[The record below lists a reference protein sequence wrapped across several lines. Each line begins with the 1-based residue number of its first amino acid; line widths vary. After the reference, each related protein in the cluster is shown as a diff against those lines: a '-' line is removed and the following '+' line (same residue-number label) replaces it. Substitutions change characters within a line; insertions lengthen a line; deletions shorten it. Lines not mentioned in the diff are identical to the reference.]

1 MLKILGRR
9 TSGNVMLPLWAADEL
24 GIDYEQVDIG
34 GDFGGNDLPEY
45 LAKNPN
51 GLVPTIE
58 DGGFVLWESGAITR
72 YLCAKHGMGTLCPA
86 DPAQRAIAEQW
97 MDWKLTTVM
106 PMMTPIFWG
115 LVRTPEADRD
125 MDLIERSILRGR
137 KIWSMLDAHL
147 AGRDYVAGD
156 RLTMGDIPLGPQ
168 VHRWYVLVAE
178 PPALPHLEA
187 WYERLQKRPA
197 FRRHC
202 MNPVV

>member
-24 GIDYEQVDIG
+24 GLDYEQVDLG
-34 GDFGGNDLPEY
+34 GGFGGNDQADY
-45 LAKNPN
+45 LAMNPN
-51 GLVPTIE
+51 GLIPTIDD
-58 DGGFVLWESGAITR
+58 DGFTLWESGAITR
-72 YLCAKHGMGTLCPA
+72 YLCSKYGVGTLCPT
-86 DPAQRAIAEQW
+86 DPQARALAEQW

-125 MDLIERSILRGR
+125 MGLIERSILRGHE
-137 KIWSMLDAHL
+137 IWSMLDAHL

-168 VHRWYVLVAE
+168 VRRWYVLVEE
-178 PPALPHLEA
+178 PPALPHLQA
-187 WYERLQKRPA
+187 WYERLQERPA